1 MADILATSPDLKK
14 IIEKSV
20 KRIGENHA
28 LARDNNGVTM
38 KATEIEEDRKEFT
51 NCKMNQNPNT

>member
-1 MADILATSPDLKK
+1 MSDILATSPDLKK

-38 KATEIEEDRKEFT
+38 KQMKSKKIEKSLEK
-51 NCKMNQNPNT
+51 N